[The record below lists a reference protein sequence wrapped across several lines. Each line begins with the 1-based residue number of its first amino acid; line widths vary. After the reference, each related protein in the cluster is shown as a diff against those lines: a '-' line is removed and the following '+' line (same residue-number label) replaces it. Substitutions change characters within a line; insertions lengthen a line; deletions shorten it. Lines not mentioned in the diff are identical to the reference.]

1 MDRHVWNARRNWIG
15 RKLKSCCI
23 VVASIS
29 LLYLAQQFVVS
40 KSDLVQRLAPSAE
53 SSLPYPLFTQ
63 IDEVIAATRPSLSP
77 KIESYSAAGEFALA
91 KDELLNRAIEA
102 AGTLDNAGLAFNLG
116 ELGELALQQGE
127 LGMAE
132 VYLSEALELYEELG
146 DEINVANVHVQIGRL
161 HLYSRKR
168 ARQTSDAYDQLLV
181 SRWMISQD
189 QFQKAEGQLKQVVQT
204 NLQLHRYGA
213 AASAYET
220 LYRGYT
226 SSSNVFD
233 AQNAGKEAIKLYA
246 TSGNVSAA
254 TRILDKMKQSGLSRV
269 DAEEILNQID
279 SYYQEYEESVRAIGE
294 ARDYAQLYN
303 QLSSR
308 GDALQAWR
316 FRRKAEQS
324 LSAVSSRARYRR
336 QPDVL
341 VELYRSNVS
350 MANAIK
356 SLRTAD
362 LLYSRY
368 GIAEGVELS
377 RQLREQIY

>member
-1 MDRHVWNARRNWIG
+1 MDRHVGSARRNWIG

-23 VVASIS
+23 VAGSIAA
-29 LLYLAQQFVVS
+29 LYLVQQFVIS
-40 KSDLVQRLAPSAE
+40 KSDLIQRLAPSAE
-53 SSLPYPLFTQ
+53 SAIPYPVIAQ
-63 IDEVIAATRPSLSP
+63 IDEVIAATRPELSP
-77 KIESYSAAGEFALA
+77 QIESYSAAGEFALA
-91 KDELLNRAIEA
+91 KDELLNRALDA
-102 AGTLDNAGLAFNLG
+102 AGTLDNSSLALNLG

-127 LGMAE
+127 LGMAG

-146 DEINVANVHVQIGRL
+146 DEISVANVHVQIGRL
-161 HLYSRKR
+161 HLFSRKR
-168 ARQTSDAYDQLLV
+168 ARQTSDAYDQLLI
-181 SRWMISQD
+181 SRWKISQG
-189 QFQKAEGQLKQVVQT
+189 QFYQAEDQLKQVVET
-204 NLQLHRYGA
+204 NLKLHRYGA

-220 LYRGYT
+220 LYSGYNAG
-226 SSSNVFD
+226 SNVLD
-233 AQNAGKEAIKLYA
+233 AQQAGKEAIKLYA
-246 TSGNVSAA
+246 TSGNIGAA
-254 TRILDKMKQSGLSRV
+254 NKILDKMKQAGLSRV
-269 DAEEILNQID
+269 DAREISFLID
-279 SYYQEYEESVRAIGE
+279 SYYQEYEASVQAIGE

-356 SLRTAD
+356 SLQTAD
-362 LLYSRY
+362 QLYTRY
-368 GIAEGVELS
+368 GMTEGVELS